1 MDPEGASLWAAMM
14 CPFLARLLVAWTV
27 WLRIRGWAGGANIE
41 PKRQRGD
48 YPKPN
53 DPVSEG
59 VVLVVAAVVSSLAAT
74 VLGPLMLDRG
84 VPSWVWTSLY
94 AGGAIGSLTY
104 AFRRVRADDR
114 RQRRRLAERLTSNA
128 ASRPGPRL
136 G

>member
-1 MDPEGASLWAAMM
+1 MDSEGASLWAAMM

-94 AGGAIGSLTY
+94 AGVAIGSLTY